1 MLNSQPKY
9 RISVL
14 IPTFNNSQML
24 RKQLK
29 IFFKQ
34 ANKIK
39 TPNFFEII
47 ISDNGSKDD
56 TKKIVKYFLK
66 KNYSS
71 KSFIIKYFRNKKNL
85 GFNKNLFRT
94 ITLATGKYLFFLMDD
109 DFPNEYLYENLYST
123 FLNKDFKQLCYFPV
137 TSARIYKKNYL
148 GFNLF
153 AYIFNRAT
161 ITSGILLEKS
171 RLDLKGTKSNQLYPQ
186 AIFFSK
192 YFLKNGIKFF
202 NKKNI
207 ITIGGNSDI
216 SHKIYDKM
224 NRKEDYATLEKF
236 EAAEYF
242 YNKTNLLEFIIL
254 ICTISIWSID
264 IKYLINKA
272 GKVSYEKKYYS
283 KIILYKRSY
292 ILLMTLFWLLY
303 KNLFKK
309 KMIFIMRSIFQF
321 FYEKLKLIKL

>member
-109 DFPNEYLYENLYST
+109 DCFSCIVYKVLFFCKDTINLVY
-123 FLNKDFKQLCYFPV
+123 FFKTHQL
-137 TSARIYKKNYL
+137 
-148 GFNLF
+148 
-153 AYIFNRAT
+153 
-161 ITSGILLEKS
+161 ITL
-171 RLDLKGTKSNQLYPQ
+171 
-186 AIFFSK
+186 
-192 YFLKNGIKFF
+192 
-202 NKKNI
+202 
-207 ITIGGNSDI
+207 
-216 SHKIYDKM
+216 
-224 NRKEDYATLEKF
+224 
-236 EAAEYF
+236 
-242 YNKTNLLEFIIL
+242 
-254 ICTISIWSID
+254 
-264 IKYLINKA
+264 
-272 GKVSYEKKYYS
+272 
-283 KIILYKRSY
+283 
-292 ILLMTLFWLLY
+292 
-303 KNLFKK
+303 
-309 KMIFIMRSIFQF
+309 
-321 FYEKLKLIKL
+321 

>member
-1 MLNSQPKY
+1 
-9 RISVL
+9 
-14 IPTFNNSQML
+14 
-24 RKQLK
+24 
-29 IFFKQ
+29 
-34 ANKIK
+34 
-39 TPNFFEII
+39 
-47 ISDNGSKDD
+47 
-56 TKKIVKYFLK
+56 
-66 KNYSS
+66 
-71 KSFIIKYFRNKKNL
+71 
-85 GFNKNLFRT
+85 
-94 ITLATGKYLFFLMDD
+94 
-109 DFPNEYLYENLYST
+109 
-123 FLNKDFKQLCYFPV
+123 
-137 TSARIYKKNYL
+137 
-148 GFNLF
+148 
-153 AYIFNRAT
+153 
-161 ITSGILLEKS
+161 
-171 RLDLKGTKSNQLYPQ
+171 
-186 AIFFSK
+186 
-192 YFLKNGIKFF
+192 
-202 NKKNI
+202 
-207 ITIGGNSDI
+207 
-216 SHKIYDKM
+216 M